1 MEFPGIL
8 DLHKNPNEDVARPAF
23 FLDLNIDQI
32 IERIDREWGEEVK
45 SYFYFPADRESED
58 YRRKVCYDIKQAG
71 LFEPLCA
78 FRNKMLDTV
87 RCSEYREESV
97 LSLQKAV
104 WAICEATGYCEA
116 LSGLKAAL
124 EAANSQGLLQ
134 SEGMTMLFGF
144 LQDYMAGGEYQTLL
158 VESRKLLDELNSLR
172 IRMTYENNRVAVE
185 AVDVKDA
192 KELAPYEQFLRF
204 FYKDNPKN
212 LVTPFDDTVD
222 LTKLERSVLAIF
234 VKRRPEFFEAAERF
248 EKSHRDFICKEF
260 KQLTDDLSFYL
271 SFRKFE
277 IKLEKKGLCFC
288 SPTVEEDKIIR
299 AEGLYDFALACSML
313 DTLTQGSESVVAN
326 DFYYN
331 NDEQFFVLTGPNQGG
346 KTTFARSL
354 GQLVYFTKMGL
365 EVAAVSANL
374 HYFEDILTHFSVE
387 ESVETGRGK
396 LKEELIR
403 LAPMMEA
410 KYDKSFVIINE
421 LFTTAANYDAI
432 IMGTNVLQHFIKQF
446 CTGIYVTHLHELC
459 EADKAVT
466 GICAMLDENGKQS
479 FKISRENIDYAECA
493 ANQVNKHR
501 LGYEQL
507 KSRLGGLNG

>member
-1 MEFPGIL
+1 
-8 DLHKNPNEDVARPAF
+8 
-23 FLDLNIDQI
+23 
-32 IERIDREWGEEVK
+32 
-45 SYFYFPADRESED
+45 
-58 YRRKVCYDIKQAG
+58 
-71 LFEPLCA
+71 
-78 FRNKMLDTV
+78 
-87 RCSEYREESV
+87 
-97 LSLQKAV
+97 
-104 WAICEATGYCEA
+104 
-116 LSGLKAAL
+116 
-124 EAANSQGLLQ
+124 
-134 SEGMTMLFGF
+134 
-144 LQDYMAGGEYQTLL
+144 
-158 VESRKLLDELNSLR
+158 
-172 IRMTYENNRVAVE
+172 
-185 AVDVKDA
+185 
-192 KELAPYEQFLRF
+192 
-204 FYKDNPKN
+204 
-212 LVTPFDDTVD
+212 
-222 LTKLERSVLAIF
+222 
-234 VKRRPEFFEAAERF
+234 
-248 EKSHRDFICKEF
+248 
-260 KQLTDDLSFYL
+260 
-271 SFRKFE
+271 
-277 IKLEKKGLCFC
+277 
-288 SPTVEEDKIIR
+288 
-299 AEGLYDFALACSML
+299 
-313 DTLTQGSESVVAN
+313 
-326 DFYYN
+326 
-331 NDEQFFVLTGPNQGG
+331 
-346 KTTFARSL
+346 
-354 GQLVYFTKMGL
+354 MGL